1 MSISPQLAR
10 EATMDQVSRLVH
22 GIYVY
27 ASLLAMLG
35 LTTNFAREHPAW
47 FWGAAASMAFSMGL
61 RLALLAFRETLF
73 DRWRAALNAL
83 IYLAVVMAAAPSGLL
98 YPYALWFYDFEGWIF
113 TLLLIWTV
121 GGASGSIIAFT
132 PTHRLLVTHVS
143 ILLVPSL
150 LLGLWIGGLKGN
162 TFAVGTAV
170 MLTFLLLHG
179 SRLNRAYWKQLE
191 DRATEEA
198 RLQEVEAAK
207 AAAEAANRAKSQFL
221 ANMSH
226 EIRTPMHG
234 ILGMAQAA
242 LSDEALPPQ
251 SRANVEAIQSSG
263 RALLELLNEILDHSK
278 IEAGKFS
285 LKAVAFRLPEL
296 LEEIRLLIA
305 PQARARGVALK
316 WAVAA
321 SAPPIVT
328 GDPVRLRQILLNLLG
343 NALKF
348 TSQGAVGLAVEPLT
362 ETADGVRLEFRV
374 SDSGIGIPADKQEL
388 IFQAFAQADGSV
400 TRKYGGTGLGL
411 AISAQLVELMGG
423 KLEVDS
429 VPGAGSTFRFAVAMP
444 RAEAANEES
453 AHDRPMPSSA
463 GRLDG
468 LRVLVGEDNLINQ
481 RVAQALLE
489 KRGHTVTMTGT
500 GLEMLAAWEAS
511 EFDALLIDNQMP
523 EMGGVEAVEVM
534 RRREAETGRHRT
546 PAVMVTA
553 SAMPGDRE
561 KFLAAGLDA
570 YLAKPFDATELEAVL
585 RGVVRQAAVGA

>member
-1 MSISPQLAR
+1 M
-10 EATMDQVSRLVH
+10 
-22 GIYVY
+22 
-27 ASLLAMLG
+27 
-35 LTTNFAREHPAW
+35 
-47 FWGAAASMAFSMGL
+47 
-61 RLALLAFRETLF
+61 F
-73 DRWRAALNAL
+73 DKWPAALNFL
-83 IYLAVVMAAAPSGLL
+83 IYLAVVLAAAPSGLL

-251 SRANVEAIQSSG
+251 SRASVEAIQSSG

-296 LEEIRLLIA
+296 LEEIRMLIA
-305 PQARARGVALK
+305 PQARVRGVALK

-348 TSQGAVGLAVEPLT
+348 TSQGAVGLAVEPLA

-374 SDSGIGIPADKQEL
+374 SDSGIGIAADQQEL

-411 AISAQLVELMGG
+411 AISSQLVELMGG

-429 VPGAGSTFRFAVAMP
+429 VPGAGSTFRFAVSLPSAQ
-444 RAEAANEES
+444 AASEEVV
-453 AHDRPMPSSA
+453 HDLPVVAASA
-463 GRLDG
+463 GRPAG

-489 KRGHTVTMTGT
+489 KRGHTVTMTGN
-500 GLEMLAAWEAS
+500 GLEALAAWEAS

-534 RRREAETGRHRT
+534 RRREAETGRLRT

-570 YLAKPFDATELEAVL
+570 YLAKPFDATELETVL
-585 RGVVRQAAVGA
+585 RGVCARQEPGQSPYSYRNATAGAMREAARAG

>member
-1 MSISPQLAR
+1 M
-10 EATMDQVSRLVH
+10 
-22 GIYVY
+22 
-27 ASLLAMLG
+27 
-35 LTTNFAREHPAW
+35 
-47 FWGAAASMAFSMGL
+47 
-61 RLALLAFRETLF
+61 
-73 DRWRAALNAL
+73 
-83 IYLAVVMAAAPSGLL
+83 
-98 YPYALWFYDFEGWIF
+98 
-113 TLLLIWTV
+113 
-121 GGASGSIIAFT
+121 
-132 PTHRLLVTHVS
+132 
-143 ILLVPSL
+143 
-150 LLGLWIGGLKGN
+150 
-162 TFAVGTAV
+162 
-170 MLTFLLLHG
+170 
-179 SRLNRAYWKQLE
+179 
-191 DRATEEA
+191 
-198 RLQEVEAAK
+198 
-207 AAAEAANRAKSQFL
+207 
-221 ANMSH
+221 
-226 EIRTPMHG
+226 
-234 ILGMAQAA
+234 
-242 LSDEALPPQ
+242 
-251 SRANVEAIQSSG
+251 
-263 RALLELLNEILDHSK
+263 
-278 IEAGKFS
+278 
-285 LKAVAFRLPEL
+285 
-296 LEEIRLLIA
+296 LIA

-453 AHDRPMPSSA
+453 VHDRPMPSSA

-489 KRGHTVTMTGT
+489 KRGHTVTMTGN